1 MSPIPMPMV
10 APAIDDA
17 ARWHAWKQ
25 NYRITSDRAA
35 LRARIAFG
43 LLLTG
48 TAAWLALQLLS
59 MPPG

>member
-1 MSPIPMPMV
+1 MPMV